1 MDDFITA
8 RVLVTKAEKFIFIS
22 AVVAMCALFFHL
34 LGSPDYSQQSRGVLE
49 ARKVDCSLG
58 QIPLD
63 CISDKNTGPRR
74 QPTNKGNPE

>member
-1 MDDFITA
+1 MNYD
-8 RVLVTKAEKFIFIS
+8 KALTGPEK
-22 AVVAMCALFFHL
+22 VVYSGLLLAMSALFFHL
-34 LGSPDYSQQSRGVLE
+34 LGEPDYSEEGRVIQD

-74 QPTNKGNPE
+74 QPTNKGNPK

>member
-1 MDDFITA
+1 MKDICDPALTGF
-8 RVLVTKAEKFIFIS
+8 EKFMYASFLLL
-22 AVVAMCALFFHL
+22 MCALFFHL
-34 LGSPDYSQQSRGVLE
+34 FGSPDYSAKSRGVLE

>member
-1 MDDFITA
+1 MKGILD
-8 RVLVTKAEKFIFIS
+8 KALTGPEKLFYTSFLF
-22 AVVAMCALFFHL
+22 ALCALFFHL
-34 LGSPDYSQQSRGVLE
+34 LSEPDYSQESRNILDT
-49 ARKVDCSLG
+49 RKVDCSQG